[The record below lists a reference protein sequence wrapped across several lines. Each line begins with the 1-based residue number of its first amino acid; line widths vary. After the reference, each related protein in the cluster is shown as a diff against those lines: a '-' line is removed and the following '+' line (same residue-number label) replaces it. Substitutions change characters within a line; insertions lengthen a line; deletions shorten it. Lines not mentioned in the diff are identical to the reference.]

1 MLELILAVLSLLV
14 LLDRVVVVSVAG
26 WSKAFDTTTFFVF
39 MFAVTYLAL
48 FLVLNANKLFPA

>member
-48 FLVLNANKLFPA
+48 FLTLNANKLFPA